1 MTQYRLLVRQEV
13 LHQLAALKQA
23 AATQQPGGL
32 RDREYRALKLGLQ
45 VLTNGQETSFDGKRL
60 GNGAHDLSDCAEIKL
75 PVIPESRRNNE
86 LGPSHRLV
94 YREFEAADG
103 GLPYREIIC
112 FEPRRD
118 DRPFNVA
125 AARLGRARGAKI
137 RTLEAAAGTS
147 DVGPI
152 RQPLPPELRRSLAAA
167 SGIAHASGATIPRPG
182 GRGAVAMVRRAGRFE
197 GTGLRDGG
205 FSGRRPS

>member
-1 MTQYRLLVRQEV
+1 VTQYRLLVRQEV

-32 RDREYRALKLGLQ
+32 RDREHRALKLGLQ
-45 VLTNGQETSFDGKRL
+45 VLTRGDETSFDGKRL
-60 GNGAHDLSDCAEIKL
+60 GNAAHDLSDCAEIKL

-103 GLPYREIIC
+103 GLPYREVVC

-118 DRPFNVA
+118 DRPFDIA
-125 AARLGRARGAKI
+125 AARLGRAPGARI
-137 RTLEAAAGTS
+137 QVLETAAGTS

-152 RQPLPPELRRSLAAA
+152 RQPLPPDLRRALAAA
-167 SGIAHASGATIPRPG
+167 SGVAHPAGATIPRPG
-182 GRGAVAMVRRAGRFE
+182 GRRAAVE
-197 GTGLRDGG
+197 PLRGG
-205 FSGRRPS
+205 SADREL